1 MNDIAVYYMHSQREV
16 LSKTYSEYAVTSIS
30 AFTFFGGVCTTYQT
44 YCAIERYGVR
54 VQWQCAVFL
63 LESIIYYATLRTF
76 HLSQY

>member
-44 YCAIERYGVR
+44 HCVIEGYGVR
-54 VQWQCAVFL
+54 AQWQCAVFYWKAL
-63 LESIIYYATLRTF
+63 SIMQR
-76 HLSQY
+76 